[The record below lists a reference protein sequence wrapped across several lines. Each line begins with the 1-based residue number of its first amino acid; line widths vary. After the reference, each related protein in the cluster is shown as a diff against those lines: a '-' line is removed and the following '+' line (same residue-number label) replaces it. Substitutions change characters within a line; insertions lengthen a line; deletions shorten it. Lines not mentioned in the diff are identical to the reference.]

1 MPRDG
6 DSARAFTAAHVLAM
20 GLAGAAA
27 WWVAGYFLPALPAG
41 ARAVLALLLF
51 TLGPG
56 WLVAGWLTRDLPSLD
71 RVIVLISAGVA
82 AAPTLADVLSRVGG
96 IAAFP
101 FIAIGAAAASW
112 RWRKSV
118 ASDTASS
125 AASSDPR
132 GVVLIIIVAV
142 ICGAMTFGHRLETT
156 PAGVTVYGDYDSVD
170 LSYYAAITAELT
182 HTNPPEAPFYVGHP
196 LNYSYYPTF
205 LLALVHRF
213 ADVPILDLHFRWG
226 WPVFFTMA
234 ALMLLVFVK
243 TLSASAGA
251 GRLAAILLLL
261 GGDFSY
267 MLVPFVRHAINFDWL
282 LWPTNFLAPTMEVLH
297 FSTWTPAL
305 PVMFVALYAF
315 ARGLPPRLHAGWI
328 ALGCGATAVLVQY
341 KPFAFG
347 MVLAGLGMGM
357 LVARA
362 DGPRRH
368 ARRFAFAAALF
379 GSIVIALPFL
389 YRIATLYGESRG
401 HFAIDFFRLPRLM
414 LVKFSLED
422 LFNRAVA
429 AVVGTGT
436 LHEPVVLAAATVLF
450 LAGGLGVRWLGV
462 PGVIRAA
469 AGRAATPSV
478 WILMAWTVLAGVLV
492 PFVLVTEPY
501 QDSLQFYQAGLY
513 VLWIF
518 TAVAVFERTRPSRR
532 AMVVVLVVL
541 LAAPSSIHY
550 LIEKSHD
557 GPNHPLIR
565 MTGSELLAAAYLRE
579 LPVDST
585 VILHDRPQDPSGL
598 AIVSER
604 RVVLAWSRYVTG
616 SDERRDDVDWFFH
629 SADEPDPSRAFAILQ
644 RYHVT
649 YVVDHTDRDRLHP
662 AVLAALQPVMQMPG
676 LVLYRYGK

>member
-6 DSARAFTAAHVLAM
+6 VSTRARAIARIVVT

-27 WWVAGYFLPALPAG
+27 WGIAGYFLPVLPAG
-41 ARAVLALLLF
+41 VRALAALAVF

-56 WLVAGWLTRDLPSLD
+56 WLVAGRLTRDLPSLD
-71 RVIVLISAGVA
+71 RVVILLSVGVA
-82 AAPTLADVLSRVGG
+82 AAPTLADVLSRAGW

-101 FIAIGAAAASW
+101 FLAAAAAAASW
-112 RWRKSV
+112 RGRRPAAAAAPPA
-118 ASDTASS
+118 AS
-125 AASSDPR
+125 SSDPR
-132 GVVLIIIVAV
+132 GMLLVIAIAVV
-142 ICGAMTFGHRLETT
+142 CGAMTFGHRLETT
-156 PAGVTVYGDYDSVD
+156 PAGLTVYGDYDSVD

-182 HTNPPEAPFYVGHP
+182 HTNPPEAPFYAGHP

-226 WPVFFTMA
+226 WPAFFTMA

-243 TLSASAGA
+243 TLASPGA
-251 GRLAAILLLL
+251 GRLAAVLLLL

-267 MLVPFVRHAINFDWL
+267 LLVPFVRHAINFDWL

-315 ARGLPPRLHAGWI
+315 ARGLPPRGHAGWT
-328 ALGCGATAVLVQY
+328 ALGCAATAVLVQY

-347 MVLAGLGMGM
+347 MVLAGLGMGL

-362 DGPRRH
+362 DGPRPH
-368 ARRFAFAAALF
+368 ARRLAFAAALA
-379 GSIVIALPFL
+379 GSIGLSLPFL
-389 YRIATLYGESRG
+389 YRIAALYGESRG

-422 LFNRAVA
+422 LFNRAA
-429 AVVGTGT
+429 ASLVGTGA

-462 PGVIRAA
+462 PRVLGAA
-469 AGRAATPSV
+469 AGRATTPSI

-518 TAVAVFERTRPSRR
+518 TAVAVIERTRPGRR
-532 AMVVVLVVL
+532 LLASTVVVL
-541 LAAPSSIHY
+541 LAVPSSMHY
-550 LIEKSHD
+550 LLEKSHD

-565 MTGSELLAAAYLRE
+565 MTQSELTAAAYLRE

-629 SADEPDPSRAFAILQ
+629 SADEPDPSRAFAILD

-649 YVVDHTDRDRLHP
+649 YVVDHPDRDRLHP

-676 LVLYRYGK
+676 LVVYRYAPR